1 MAELK
6 GPFLFTGSIGN
17 LRAYYDKALRKFFV
31 STKGGASKELIENN
45 PTLERQREN
54 ISEFTACSKWA
65 SQLRKSLDGIGHLH
79 EGYCFP
85 ELMAMGKLIQ
95 KQDDLGDKGYR
106 AIRSSLYSRLLPGF
120 NFNRIHPF
128 ERVFAHQYELVFSED
143 KRTVTL
149 KLMDFKSIARINWP
163 ERYAAYRIA
172 LVIAQQPD
180 WVWNPVGERFEP
192 AVANLLPL
200 SVTSFTDWRG
210 CSTEPEDI
218 ILSATFARPALQQ
231 PGTTVVVALG
241 IEVSTY
247 PLCSSIINMTG
258 VDTMKIAAC
267 YVD

>member
-17 LRAYYDKALRKFFV
+17 LRAYYDKALKKYFV

-54 ISEFTACSKWA
+54 ISEFTACTKWA
-65 SQLRKSLDGIGHLH
+65 SQLRKSLDSIGHLH
-79 EGYCFP
+79 EGYYFP

-95 KQDDLGDKGYR
+95 KQDDLGEKGHR
-106 AIRSSLYSRLLPGF
+106 SIRSCLYSRLLPSF
-120 NFNRIHPF
+120 DFNRIHPF
-128 ERVFAHQYELVFSED
+128 ERVFAHQYELLFSDD

-149 KLMDFKSIARINWP
+149 KLLDFKSIARINWP
-163 ERYAAYRIA
+163 DRFAAYRIA

-180 WVWNPVGERFEP
+180 WVWNPIGESFEP

-200 SVTSFTDWRG
+200 SITTFSDWRG

-218 ILSATFARPALQQ
+218 ILFASFAQPALQQ
-231 PGTTVVVALG
+231 PGTTVVVAIG
-241 IEVSTY
+241 IEVSPY
-247 PLCSSIINMTG
+247 PLYSSIINMSG
-258 VDTMKIAAC
+258 VGTMKIAEC
-267 YVD
+267 YVE